1 MKIAMFNAT
10 VTKFYRIL
18 ISFFR
23 VSFPLRGIV
32 QNIPLIVADDNGGK
46 RQGNNQA
53 YGHRKV
59 DDWEPI
65 ANNTPTIDQIDS
77 QSNTHKSKDTTY
89 ETIKCD
95 WIMLHKSY
103 NKSAVFTICKYK

>member
-1 MKIAMFNAT
+1 MFNAT

-59 DDWEPI
+59 DD
-65 ANNTPTIDQIDS
+65 
-77 QSNTHKSKDTTY
+77 
-89 ETIKCD
+89 
-95 WIMLHKSY
+95 
-103 NKSAVFTICKYK
+103 